1 MLNYRPTQRSRG
13 TAAEPTVPY
22 SKDPNLPENSK
33 SPAEDWDSAE
43 EIARDVAAVK
53 RLQPVPTLLEVLCE
67 ATGMRFA
74 AVARVTEKTWT
85 ACVVKDA
92 IDFGLI
98 PGGHLDLETTLCIE
112 SKRSRQPIVIEHASA
127 DPRYRNHHTPKLYN
141 IESYVS
147 VPIIL
152 ANGRYFGNLCAIDP
166 APAKVAD
173 PKIVSMF
180 TRFAALIALQLED
193 EISRQ
198 EDQSALRDAHTANE
212 LRDQFIAILGHDLR
226 NPLQAVFSAGV
237 LLERRVADPELKDVA
252 ARIRVNVKRMS
263 SLINDVLDFARSRLG
278 DGLGVRIDEVK
289 DIDAGL
295 NAVVREFQDGQPG
308 RQILANISVTR
319 TVRCDLGRV
328 QQVASNLIGNALKH
342 GAPQSEV
349 KVSAKANDR
358 DWVLNVWNTGE
369 PIPPENLD
377 KICEPFW
384 RQSTSGDR
392 EGLGLGLYI
401 CSQIV
406 RAHGGTLSVTS
417 TPESGT
423 NFTAC
428 LPLDSDRLDQDAGN
442 NRTQQWPNDGN
453 VRIAEVGRSLAGEGQ
468 YGVNDSGP

>member
-1 MLNYRPTQRSRG
+1 M
-13 TAAEPTVPY
+13 A
-22 SKDPNLPENSK
+22 ENSK
-33 SPAEDWDSAE
+33 NTVDGLDDAD
-43 EIARDVAAVK
+43 EIAHDVAAVI
-53 RLQPVPTLLEVLCE
+53 RLQAVPTLLEVLCE

-85 ACVVKDA
+85 ACVVKDD
-92 IDFGLI
+92 INLGLM

-112 SKRSRQPIVIEHASA
+112 SKRSLQPIIIEHASL
-127 DPRYRNHHTPKLYN
+127 DPRYSNHRTPKLYN
-141 IESYVS
+141 VESYVS

-152 ANGRYFGNLCAIDP
+152 ASGRYFGNLCAIDP
-166 APAKVAD
+166 APAKLAD
-173 PKIVSMF
+173 PKLVNMF

-198 EDQSALRDAHTANE
+198 EDQSALRDAHAANE
-212 LRDQFIAILGHDLR
+212 LREQFIAILGHDLR
-226 NPLQAVFSAGV
+226 NPLQAVYSAGV
-237 LLERRVADPELKDVA
+237 LLERKVADPALKDVA

-263 SLINDVLDFARSRLG
+263 SLIDDVLDFARSRLG
-278 DGLGVRIDEVK
+278 DGLGMRIDEVE

-295 NAVVREFQDGQPG
+295 NAVVREFQDGQPD

-342 GAPQSEV
+342 GAPQSAV
-349 KVSAKANDR
+349 KVSAQADDR
-358 DWVLNVWNTGE
+358 DWVLSVWNSGE

-384 RQSTSGDR
+384 RQSTSGNR

-423 NFTAC
+423 SFTAR

-442 NRTQQWPNDGN
+442 DGAQQWSNDGN
-453 VRIAEVGRSLAGEGQ
+453 ERIAEVGRSLAGKRQ
-468 YGVNDSGP
+468 QGVNDAGP